1 MTVTLDTIISDVI
14 NEDINAA
21 KVFFESGMYCVGC
34 PSSAGESIQQAAA
47 VHGIDAQEL
56 VKNLNNY
63 FAAKNIM
70 A

>member
-21 KVFFESGMYCVGC
+21 KVFFESGMYCAGG

>member
-1 MTVTLDTIISDVI
+1 MTVTLDTIINDVI

-21 KVFFESGMYCVGC
+21 KVFFEAGMYCVGC
-34 PSSAGESIQQAAA
+34 PSSSGESIKQAAS
-47 VHGIDAQEL
+47 VHGVDAEAL